1 MFCKNKSFWQRFTC
15 KALWD
20 LLLLKSIP
28 EGISSKPTALCTL
41 DAPLILITIRN
52 KGCALCS
59 FSNIFGFC
67 FCKNVGIKSR
77 PDLKSL
83 FPQFFY
89 ARELFMYVCSTSKF
103 KQKRYKNI
111 YLAHGIPATS
121 SETTNPEFFCSKI
134 CWFTF
139 FFREKL
145 QIVFLCKLN
154 IFCLF

>member
-1 MFCKNKSFWQRFTC
+1 MCIVFF
-15 KALWD
+15 
-20 LLLLKSIP
+20 P
-28 EGISSKPTALCTL
+28 
-41 DAPLILITIRN
+41 
-52 KGCALCS
+52 
-59 FSNIFGFC
+59 NIFGFC

-89 ARELFMYVCSTSKF
+89 ARELFKYVCSTSKF

-121 SETTNPEFFCSKI
+121 SETTNPEFFARK
-134 CWFTF
+134 FVGLH
-139 FFREKL
+139 FFRKKL

-154 IFCLF
+154 SYTYLVYFDSRKKNSLWSDWSKHQENFDQNCVKW